1 MHFQAPESTLP
12 CQQHKMEPLTP
23 SLVFPLSPTFPKEE
37 CIWQEAQ
44 GKSGHYSAC
53 RCSRAVNTEPC
64 SAATSAYTVPCR
76 AALASGLQAPVPAP
90 PAAEARACASP
101 EPLQPFLLQGPPG
114 PPSTRHLPAQA
125 SARLRHPS
133 SLPPHTCLPGPRSHP
148 AQRHPEASVHG
159 HPPAGEPGE
168 SELNLKCTGWRVT
181 LGMGGAVE
189 NEGTGRLAHR
199 CADRCIAATRQK
211 LDRDYFLFFPMPAW
225 AGITGCAK

>member
-1 MHFQAPESTLP
+1 MVITRLAGAPGLLILSHALRQPQLALSHAEQPWPAGSRPRARLP
-12 CQQHKMEPLTP
+12 RQQRPERALPQNP
-23 SLVFPLSPTFPKEE
+23 SNPS
-37 CIWQEAQ
+37 
-44 GKSGHYSAC
+44 SC
-53 RCSRAVNTEPC
+53 R
-64 SAATSAYTVPCR
+64 
-76 AALASGLQAPVPAP
+76 
-90 PAAEARACASP
+90 
-101 EPLQPFLLQGPPG
+101 GPPG